1 MSSLPELKTPPDKI
15 SPRLNPPKMAKI
27 VNLRL
32 FSKQKQREA
41 RALAAAE
48 NAAKFGQ
55 TKAERARIKAESD
68 LQKSRLDAV
77 KREDP

>member
-1 MSSLPELKTPPDKI
+1 
-15 SPRLNPPKMAKI
+15 MAKI

-41 RALAAAE
+41 RAQTGAE

-55 TKAERARIKAESD
+55 TKAERTRIKAEAD
-68 LQKSRLDAV
+68 LQKSRLDAL
-77 KREDP
+77 KRDDP